1 MNTAFAQKI
10 DAVIESL
17 TPELVAYS
25 KQLISFPTVAG
36 QEQGAQEYLRTMLE
50 ERGFAVDMWEPDIQA
65 MREFFPFFRGSRESF
80 AGSPNVVGVRK
91 GTGGGRSL
99 MVNGHIDVVPPG
111 ERSAWNTDPF
121 TGVLEGDR
129 LYGRGISDMKI
140 AHAAFRTC
148 VDALEKLGVQ
158 LKGDLILESVVDEE
172 TGGAGTLA
180 AIMCG
185 YQADGAVIPEPTGM
199 VACTSSPGV
208 SYFKVKVKGRAFH
221 GGTRY
226 KGVSAI
232 EKAMEVVTALQ
243 ELEADRTMRL
253 HHPLFPALIP
263 FTINIGT
270 IQGGAWPSMVPD
282 EVVMEGRFGISPRET
297 LESARAEFEKA
308 LAALAEEDP
317 WFQEAPV
324 EVEWTNNF
332 LLPGESDPD
341 HALVRVAAE
350 HFRTVT
356 GREMEI
362 GGCGAGTDGGALM
375 TFGKTPAIVFGPGH
389 TAHCANEY
397 IEISEAKRFA
407 KILLAVIIDWCGM
420 EESEDL

>member
-1 MNTAFAQKI
+1 MNTDFAQQI

-17 TPELVAYS
+17 TPELIAYS
-25 KQLISFPTVAG
+25 KQLIEFPTVAG
-36 QEQGAQEYLRTMLE
+36 QEKEAQEYLRTMLE
-50 ERGFAVDMWEPDIQA
+50 ARGFTVDMWEPDIQA
-65 MREFFPFFRGSRESF
+65 MRAFFPFFHGSRESF

-91 GTGGGRSL
+91 GVGGGRSL

-111 ERSAWNTDPF
+111 ERSAWSTDPF
-121 TGVLEGDR
+121 TGVLDGDR

-140 AHAAFRTC
+140 AHAAFLVC
-148 VDALEKLGVQ
+148 VDALERLGVQ

-180 AIMCG
+180 TIMRG
-185 YQADGAVIPEPTGM
+185 YRADGAVIPEPTGM

-243 ELEADRTMRL
+243 KLEAERTIRL
-253 HHPLFPALIP
+253 RHPLFPAQIP
-263 FTINIGT
+263 FTVNIGT
-270 IQGGAWPSMVPD
+270 IHGGSWPSMVPD
-282 EVVMEGRFGISPRET
+282 EVVLEGRFGISPRET
-297 LESARAEFEKA
+297 LESARKEFEEA
-308 LAALAEEDP
+308 LATLAEEDH
-317 WFQEAPV
+317 WFRETPA

-332 LLPGESDPD
+332 LLPGESNPD
-341 HALVRVAAE
+341 HALVHATAE
-350 HFRTVT
+350 HFQKVT
-356 GREMEI
+356 GNKMEI
-362 GGCGAGTDGGALM
+362 GGCAAGTDGGALM
-375 TFGKTPAIVFGPGH
+375 TFGKTPTIVFGPGH

-397 IEISEAKRFA
+397 IEIGETKRFV
-407 KILLAVIIDWCGM
+407 KILLAVILDWCGI
-420 EESEDL
+420 EERNDS